1 MIFPEFQSKY
11 INLVEGD
18 VNQLLA
24 QQKESFAELI
34 EGLSEEKLNYRY
46 AEKKWSLREVIL
58 HVIDT
63 EQIFN
68 YRFLCGLRGEQK
80 ELPGFNQDEFIDK
93 NTSLD
98 HDSEYLLNYFTITRY
113 NSLVL
118 FKALNPQ
125 HAKDT
130 VKISGYEMSLA
141 AFPYMVAGHLLYHV
155 NIIKE
160 RYL

>member
-1 MIFPEFQSKY
+1 MIFPEFQSRY
-11 INLVEGD
+11 IKLVEGD

-24 QQKESFAELI
+24 QQKDSFAELI
-34 EGLSEEKLNYRY
+34 AGLSEEKLNYRY
-46 AEKKWSLREVIL
+46 ADNKWSLREVIL

-68 YRFLCGLRGEQK
+68 YRFLCGLRGEQQ
-80 ELPGFNQDEFIDK
+80 ELPGFDQDELINSNK
-93 NTSLD
+93 ALN

-113 NSLVL
+113 NSLIL
-118 FKALNPQ
+118 FKALNPE
-125 HAKDT
+125 HANDT
-130 VKISGYEMSLA
+130 VKMSGYEMSLS
-141 AFPYMVAGHLLYHV
+141 AFPYMAAGHLMYHE